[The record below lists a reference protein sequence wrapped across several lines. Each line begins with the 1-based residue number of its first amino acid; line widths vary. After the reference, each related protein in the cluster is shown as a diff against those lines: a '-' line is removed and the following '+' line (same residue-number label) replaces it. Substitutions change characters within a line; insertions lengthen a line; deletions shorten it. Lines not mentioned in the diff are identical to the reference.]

1 MATGYEKSRDK
12 ADMDRPV
19 AATAKKIPYVYVLG
33 VAKYIISLRIDF
45 KESLALEFNGFKKI
59 APRQ

>member
-1 MATGYEKSRDK
+1 
-12 ADMDRPV
+12 MDRPV